1 MAAEIAYKINVP
13 VELEQLQELYRAST
27 LAERR
32 PVEDLK
38 RFSRMIAEA
47 NLTVTAWDEAL
58 LVGISR
64 TLTDFAW
71 VAYLADLAVHR
82 EYQRRGIGRELIRHT
97 KAELTAECKIVL
109 LAAPD
114 ATSYYPHIGF
124 KAHNSAWILE

>member
-64 TLTDFAW
+64 TQGAHSPNKGRTD
-71 VAYLADLAVHR
+71 
-82 EYQRRGIGRELIRHT
+82 
-97 KAELTAECKIVL
+97 
-109 LAAPD
+109 
-114 ATSYYPHIGF
+114 S
-124 KAHNSAWILE
+124 